1 MKRVANLI
9 TILFIISF
17 SWSSS
22 AQSNPAELDLLLRY
36 ASINNID
43 LKAMQHRVD
52 AAKATIK
59 TAFEFDK
66 TNFYFNIDESNL
78 GRNDDILRLF
88 VVDQVFKFPT
98 VYLAQRAVYMSQWRE
113 SMNELEIA
121 KNNLELEISTLHQQI
136 VHTQHK
142 ERLYKQMYDL
152 CSRLKENSTGQY
164 EEGKLSRLQLLNMET
179 TIKQKIDQLEDIQQ
193 IKQLQYHELAQL
205 INDAKGFIIKQD
217 ELEVV
222 IPPSSNPSKALIEDY
237 LNTISTTKENELKL
251 HRQSW
256 YPDFGICLFTATN
269 KHHEYHLRG
278 FEVGVSIPLIFNAGL
293 ARTKAIKQ
301 ENMAWE
307 KQKEHVEKLFESQYA
322 QNLMKLKQYE
332 DDISYY
338 LSRGKALSQEI
349 QNEAKLSFD
358 KGDIDLYEYVENI
371 ENALAIEIQYI
382 DNMLEHNIAA
392 LRLKY
397 YTFDRM

>member
-17 SWSSS
+17 SWSSN
-22 AQSNPAELDLLLRY
+22 AQSNPTELDLLLRY

-88 VVDQVFKFPT
+88 VVDQAFKFPT
-98 VYLAQRAVYMSQWRE
+98 VYLAQRAVYKSQWQE

-142 ERLYKQMYDL
+142 ERLYQQMYDL
-152 CSRLKENSTGQY
+152 CGQLKEKSSGQY
-164 EEGKLSRLQLLNMET
+164 EEGSLSRLQLLNIET

-193 IKQLQYHELAQL
+193 MKQLQYHELAQL
-205 INDAKGFIIKQD
+205 INDAKGFVIKQD
-217 ELEVV
+217 ELEVI
-222 IPPSSNPSKALIEDY
+222 IPPSSNPSKALIDDY

-278 FEVGVSIPLIFNAGL
+278 FEVGVSIPIIFNAGL

-307 KQKEHVEKLFESQYA
+307 RQKEHVEKLFESQYT

-349 QNEAKLSFD
+349 QQEAKQSFD

-382 DNMLEHNIAA
+382 DNLLEHNIAA
-392 LRLKY
+392 LRLKH